1 MYMYM
6 YCCPLRGD
14 RERSILQGR
23 VRSLQKTVSELE
35 ESRRAKGGGK
45 GAERRGREKEKTVIS
60 VRYPPSLSF
69 RRWSPFNW

>member
-1 MYMYM
+1 VVQIFMYM

-35 ESRRAKGGGK
+35 ESCKAKGGGK
-45 GAERRGREKEKTVIS
+45 GAERREEE
-60 VRYPPSLSF
+60 
-69 RRWSPFNW
+69 